1 MDATPSL
8 KMLRSRQRSWIYSCG
23 WLNFPDPVVVA
34 DGKEVEDR
42 SNFAILKNHAV
53 KSAKSPAANLA
64 YMNIHP
70 HMSIEPGPKVPD
82 AF

>member
-1 MDATPSL
+1 MA
-8 KMLRSRQRSWIYSCG
+8 
-23 WLNFPDPVVVA
+23 VA

-42 SNFAILKNHAV
+42 SNFAILKNNVV
-53 KSAKSPAANLA
+53 KPAKSPATNLA

-70 HMSIEPGPKVPD
+70 HMSIEPGPNVPD